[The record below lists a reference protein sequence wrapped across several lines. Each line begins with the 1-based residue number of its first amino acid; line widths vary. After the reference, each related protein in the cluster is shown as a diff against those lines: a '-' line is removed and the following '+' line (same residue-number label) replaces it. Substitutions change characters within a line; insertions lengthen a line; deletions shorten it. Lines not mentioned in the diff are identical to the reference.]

1 MDKIGI
7 IVAMDVELS
16 FLLEA
21 LESPVKAVISGM
33 DFYEGEIRGNS
44 VVIARSGIGKVCA
57 AICAQTMIREF
68 MPGCIIVGG
77 IAGAIQNLPHGSVVI
92 GDKLVQHDFILNAF
106 GYEDGFLPALK
117 KCYME
122 SDPGLAEALIQAA
135 MSLDLCVYRGIIAS
149 GDCFVNT
156 QEKKDYILNTYH
168 AAACEM
174 EGAAIAQVCEMNR
187 LPYCVIRCISD
198 SGDEQANEDIES
210 NEMMASSGSA
220 SVILKY
226 LEGLN
231 ND

>member
-68 MPGCIIVGG
+68 IPGCIIVGG
-77 IAGAIQNLPHGSVVI
+77 IAGAIQNLPYGSVVV

-106 GYEDGFLPALK
+106 GYEDGYLPALK
-117 KCYME
+117 KTYLE
-122 SDPGLAEALIQAA
+122 SDHGLAEALIQAA
-135 MSLDLCVYRGIIAS
+135 MSLDVFVFRGVIAS

-156 QEKKDYILNTYH
+156 QSKKEYILNTYH

-220 SVILKY
+220 AVILQY
-226 LEGLN
+226 LEGLK